1 MNAYFFISLRK
12 IYVDM
17 SKLYTLWGIIRRLKY
32 IVVILFIVLI
42 NGVLDDNSWY
52 ENYKRRKR
60 IEEIKVEI
68 AQLKERFAEDTRRY
82 NALDKPSEIERVA
95 REKFLM
101 KRPDEDVFVVVD
113 ESKKS
118 FKERFDSLGVD
129 F

>member
-1 MNAYFFISLRK
+1 
-12 IYVDM
+12 M

-82 NALDKPSEIERVA
+82 STSMP
-95 REKFLM
+95 
-101 KRPDEDVFVVVD
+101 
-113 ESKKS
+113 
-118 FKERFDSLGVD
+118 
-129 F
+129 